1 MMGEEDDY
9 TNYNLYD
16 SHSLAE
22 DAYSDLG
29 GGKVGVIVYD
39 DLKNPHL
46 VEADPG
52 TILSI
57 RSPGLQ
63 DGRSLHFISA
73 EKYLLHKISIT
84 LYLVAGL
91 YRARRGAAVTGAA
104 TAGATTT
111 NWWWGPPPAPPPA
124 PPLSPPPAP
133 PPARRSTPPWPGGC
147 RAQPSTA
154 SSSAGQ
160 TARGELR
167 RGEIFLQYIQIFSR
181 PARTRARLCTR
192 WCGRG
197 TRSPAGRAR

>member
-16 SHSLAE
+16 SQSLAE

-63 DGRSLHFISA
+63 DGRSLNTA
-73 EKYLLHKISIT
+73 EKYLLSKIFIIT
-84 LYLVAGL
+84 PYLVAGL
-91 YRARRGAAVTGAA
+91 YRARRGAAVTEAVTAA
-104 TAGATTT
+104 ATTT
-111 NWWWGPPPAPPPA
+111 SW
-124 PPLSPPPAP
+124 
-133 PPARRSTPPWPGGC
+133 
-147 RAQPSTA
+147 
-154 SSSAGQ
+154 
-160 TARGELR
+160 
-167 RGEIFLQYIQIFSR
+167 
-181 PARTRARLCTR
+181 
-192 WCGRG
+192 
-197 TRSPAGRAR
+197 

>member
-73 EKYLLHKISIT
+73 EKYLLHIYNFVFCGRSVQSEERSSGDGGSDRGCHYDK
-84 LYLVAGL
+84 LVAGPAPCTAPFPAPCSAPGTPQ
-91 YRARRGAAVTGAA
+91 YATVARRLQGTAVYSE
-104 TAGATTT
+104 
-111 NWWWGPPPAPPPA
+111 
-124 PPLSPPPAP
+124 LQ
-133 PPARRSTPPWPGGC
+133 RRPD
-147 RAQPSTA
+147 
-154 SSSAGQ
+154 
-160 TARGELR
+160 GER
-167 RGEIFLQYIQIFSR
+167 
-181 PARTRARLCTR
+181 
-192 WCGRG
+192 
-197 TRSPAGRAR
+197 